1 MIFVI
6 EDANA
11 ERQGHTVLCQIG
23 SAFGWIEFYVHRCNI
38 CNLYIKSSPRG
49 GKAYQIPAPRL
60 SINNHDKAPPLCW
73 DASMVDHTAA
83 QSQVSPASMGIAAI
97 STVVEWYDFTLYLYF
112 VTVLARVFYGGGA
125 GSVGVALAGF
135 AVAYVM
141 RPLGAV
147 VLGVYGDRHGRRRA
161 MMVSMAV
168 MTLAMAATACLP
180 TRAVAGPL
188 AGWLLLALRCVMAFA
203 VGGEYT
209 GVVAYLVEGA
219 PARRRGLIA
228 SLASAASEVGALLAS
243 AVSATV
249 VLSLPAAALDTW
261 GWRVPFA
268 IGAALA
274 GAIWFGRAHMAES
287 PEFLANEA
295 QGVIDANPLAH
306 AIGAERSGVLRGFSI
321 SSMGSICYYVGINYV
336 PAFLVGSG
344 MMHEGAALW
353 LSTLAAGM
361 VIAVTP
367 IAGALSDRFGRRP
380 MLIGIALAGAAL
392 PMLLFPLM
400 VRGGMAAAL
409 GGALVLAAI
418 GGSWSAVA
426 ASATS
431 EQFSSRARLSGLALG
446 VTSAT
451 AVFGGLS
458 PWVAHALIAATGAAW
473 APGAMIAL
481 VAVAVVPVL
490 AMMPETAPRKIGG

>member
-1 MIFVI
+1 M
-6 EDANA
+6 A
-11 ERQGHTVLCQIG
+11 
-23 SAFGWIEFYVHRCNI
+23 
-38 CNLYIKSSPRG
+38 
-49 GKAYQIPAPRL
+49 
-60 SINNHDKAPPLCW
+60 
-73 DASMVDHTAA
+73 M
-83 QSQVSPASMGIAAI
+83 AAI

-125 GSVGVALAGF
+125 GSIGVALAGF

-147 VLGVYGDRHGRRRA
+147 VLGVFGDRHGRRRA

-180 TRAVAGPL
+180 TRAVAGPA

-228 SLASAASEVGALLAS
+228 SLASASSEVGALLAA
-243 AVSATV
+243 AVSAAV
-249 VLSLPAAALDTW
+249 VLLLPAAALDTW

-268 IGAALA
+268 IGAVLA
-274 GAIWFGRAHMAES
+274 GAIWIGRSHMAES
-287 PEFLANEA
+287 PEFVALEAEGELA
-295 QGVIDANPLAH
+295 QNPLAR
-306 AIGAERSGVLRGFSI
+306 AVGLERAGVLRGFSI
-321 SSMGSICYYVGINYV
+321 SSMGSICYYVGISYV
-336 PAFLVGSG
+336 PAFLVATGAMG
-344 MMHEGAALW
+344 EGRALW
-353 LSTLAAGM
+353 LSTLAALM

-367 IAGALSDRFGRRP
+367 VAGALSDRLGRRP
-380 MLIGIALAGAAL
+380 MLIGTALAGAAL
-392 PMLLFPLM
+392 PILLFPVM
-400 VRGGMAAAL
+400 AHGGTLAAL
-409 GGALVLAAI
+409 GGATVLAAI

-426 ASATS
+426 ASATA

-481 VAVAVVPVL
+481 VAAAVVPVL
-490 AMMPETAPRKIGG
+490 IAMPETAPRRVG

>member
-1 MIFVI
+1 
-6 EDANA
+6 
-11 ERQGHTVLCQIG
+11 
-23 SAFGWIEFYVHRCNI
+23 
-38 CNLYIKSSPRG
+38 
-49 GKAYQIPAPRL
+49 
-60 SINNHDKAPPLCW
+60 
-73 DASMVDHTAA
+73 
-83 QSQVSPASMGIAAI
+83 MGIAAI

-112 VTVLARVFYGGGA
+112 VTVLARVFYGTGA
-125 GSVGVALAGF
+125 GMVGVALAGF

-161 MMVSMAV
+161 MMMSMAV
-168 MTLAMAATACLP
+168 MTLAMAVTACLP

-219 PARRRGLIA
+219 PPRRRGLIA
-228 SLASAASEVGALLAS
+228 SLASAASEVGALLAA
-243 AVSATV
+243 AVSAAMV
-249 VLSLPAAALDTW
+249 MLLPQAALDSW

-274 GAIWFGRAHMAES
+274 GAIWIGRSFMAES
-287 PEFLANEA
+287 PEFVANEA
-295 QGVIDANPLAH
+295 AGAIDANPLAR
-306 AIGAERSGVLRGFSI
+306 AMGAERAGVLRGFSI
-321 SSMGSICYYVGINYV
+321 SSMGSICYYVGITYV

-344 MMHEGAALW
+344 KVGEGSALW
-353 LSTLAAGM
+353 LSTLAAVM
-361 VIAVTP
+361 VIVVTP
-367 IAGALSDRFGRRP
+367 LAGALSDRVGRRP
-380 MLIGIALAGAAL
+380 MLVGIALAGAAL
-392 PMLLFPLM
+392 PILLFPLM
-400 VRGGMAAAL
+400 VRGGLLAAL
-409 GGALVLAAI
+409 AGALVLAAI
-418 GGSWSAVA
+418 GGAWSAVA
-426 ASATS
+426 ASATA
-431 EQFSSRARLSGLALG
+431 EQFTGRARLSGLALG

-481 VAVAVVPVL
+481 VALAVVPVL
-490 AMMPETAPRKIGG
+490 LTMPETAPGRRPG

>member
-1 MIFVI
+1 M
-6 EDANA
+6 
-11 ERQGHTVLCQIG
+11 
-23 SAFGWIEFYVHRCNI
+23 
-38 CNLYIKSSPRG
+38 
-49 GKAYQIPAPRL
+49 
-60 SINNHDKAPPLCW
+60 
-73 DASMVDHTAA
+73 
-83 QSQVSPASMGIAAI
+83 AAI

-112 VTVLARVFYGGGA
+112 VTVLARVFYGGGT
-125 GSVGVALAGF
+125 GSIGLALAGF

-147 VLGVYGDRHGRRRA
+147 VLGVFGDRHGRRRA

-180 TRAVAGPL
+180 TRAVAGPV

-219 PARRRGLIA
+219 PPARRGLIA
-228 SLASAASEVGALLAS
+228 SLASASSEVGALLAA
-243 AVSATV
+243 AVSAAV
-249 VLSLPAAALDTW
+249 VLLLPAVALDTW

-274 GAIWFGRAHMAES
+274 GVIWIGRSHMAES
-287 PEFLANEA
+287 PEFLALESEGELA
-295 QGVIDANPLAH
+295 ENPLAR
-306 AIGAERSGVLRGFSI
+306 AVRQERAGVLRGFSI
-321 SSMGSICYYVGINYV
+321 SALGSISYYVGIIYV
-336 PAFLVGSG
+336 PAFLVSTGT
-344 MMHEGAALW
+344 MAEGRALW
-353 LSTLAAGM
+353 LSTLAALM

-380 MLIGIALAGAAL
+380 MLIAIALAGAVL
-392 PMLLFPLM
+392 PIMLFPA
-400 VRGGMAAAL
+400 MAHGSTLAAL

-418 GGSWSAVA
+418 GGAWSAVA
-426 ASATS
+426 AAATS

-458 PWVAHALIAATGAAW
+458 PWLAHVLIAATGAAW

-481 VAVAVVPVL
+481 VAVAVVPVMI
-490 AMMPETAPRKIGG
+490 AMPETAPTRSRRG